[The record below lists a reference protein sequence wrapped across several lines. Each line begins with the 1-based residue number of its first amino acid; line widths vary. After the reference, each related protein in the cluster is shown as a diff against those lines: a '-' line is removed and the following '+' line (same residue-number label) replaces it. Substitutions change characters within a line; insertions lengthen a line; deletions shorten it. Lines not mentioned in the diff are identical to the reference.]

1 MFVYRR
7 HCIGEKRRDQ
17 VAARTATRS
26 KRQRTR
32 LAADFYQHICIPA
45 PLHRREAE
53 GSSCSEDGDEKQ
65 TAKNSISCRLLSTCL
80 CIKLEIGHLHPSY
93 QFSCA
98 LMQAHARLIGFI
110 GAAPASIRRC
120 LTRHASPL

>member
-7 HCIGEKRRDQ
+7 HFMRDKRRDQ

-32 LAADFYQHICIPA
+32 LPAVFYQHVCVPA
-45 PLHRREAE
+45 PFHERQAE

-65 TAKNSISCRLLSTCL
+65 TAKNSIACSLLSTCL
-80 CIKLEIGHLHPSY
+80 CT
-93 QFSCA
+93 
-98 LMQAHARLIGFI
+98 
-110 GAAPASIRRC
+110 GAIA
-120 LTRHASPL
+120 

>member
-32 LAADFYQHICIPA
+32 LAADFYQHVCVPA

-80 CIKLEIGHLHPSY
+80 CTGAIALERSGGIKLQRG
-93 QFSCA
+93 
-98 LMQAHARLIGFI
+98 
-110 GAAPASIRRC
+110 RRREANGKE
-120 LTRHASPL
+120 LD